1 MTDDRRDADGLRQ
14 ADDLRQADHLD
25 HLDHLDDV
33 TTEAGAA
40 GASSGRRL
48 RLVIAAA
55 VALLL
60 VLGTGVAVGRL
71 TSSAPVV
78 PGTNSVE
85 AGFARDMQVHHEQAV
100 EMSFAIRDRST
111 SDDVRTIAYDI
122 AATQSQQA
130 GQMYAWLEVW
140 GVPQA
145 PSQPVMT
152 WMTQPTLDGQLAGH
166 DHGGEGVSG
175 SPAPSHVPGEP
186 MPGLATPEQMAELR
200 AADGVDAE
208 RLFLTLMIDHH
219 LGGIEMAEAVLAR
232 SDDPQVDAF
241 ASGMIMTQQSD
252 VDAMRA
258 MLALRS

>member
-1 MTDDRRDADGLRQ
+1 VTDDRRQADELDGLHRLDDAD
-14 ADDLRQADHLD
+14 D
-25 HLDHLDDV
+25 
-33 TTEAGAA
+33 TTSGAGAS

-60 VLGTGVAVGRL
+60 VLGTGVVVGRL

-152 WMTQPTLDGQLAGH
+152 WMTQPTLDGQLSGH
-166 DHGGEGVSG
+166 EHGGDASG

-208 RLFLTLMIDHH
+208 RLFLALMIDHH
-219 LGGIEMAEAVLAR
+219 LGGIEMAQAVLAR

-241 ASGMIMTQQSD
+241 ASGMVMTQQSD

-258 MLALRS
+258 MLALRD

>member
-1 MTDDRRDADGLRQ
+1 MTH
-14 ADDLRQADHLD
+14 DLRRAPDRD
-25 HLDHLDDV
+25 EPRDDLDDV

-152 WMTQPTLDGQLAGH
+152 WMTQPTLDGQLSGH
-166 DHGGEGVSG
+166 EHGGAASG

-219 LGGIEMAEAVLAR
+219 LGGIEMAQAVLAR

-241 ASGMIMTQQSD
+241 ATGMIMTQQSD

>member
-1 MTDDRRDADGLRQ
+1 VTDSRTDPHD
-14 ADDLRQADHLD
+14 
-25 HLDHLDDV
+25 LDDV
-33 TTEAGAA
+33 TGGPGAT
-40 GASSGRRL
+40 GASSARRL

-60 VLGTGVAVGRL
+60 VLGVGVAVGRL

-152 WMTQPTLDGQLAGH
+152 WMTQPTLDGQLSGHEHAGAAS
-166 DHGGEGVSG
+166 GSASG

-186 MPGLATPEQMAELR
+186 MPGLATPAQMAELR
-200 AADGVDAE
+200 SADGVEAE
-208 RLFLTLMIDHH
+208 RLYLTLMIDHH

-252 VDAMRA
+252 VDAMKA
-258 MLALRS
+258 MLALRG

>member
-1 MTDDRRDADGLRQ
+1 VTDDRRQADELDGLHRLDDAD
-14 ADDLRQADHLD
+14 D
-25 HLDHLDDV
+25 
-33 TTEAGAA
+33 TTSGAGAS

-48 RLVIAAA
+48 CLVIAAA

-60 VLGTGVAVGRL
+60 VLGTGVVVGRL

-152 WMTQPTLDGQLAGH
+152 WMTQPTLDGQLSGH
-166 DHGGEGVSG
+166 DHGGSVSG

-186 MPGLATPEQMAELR
+186 MPGLATPSQMAALR
-200 AADGVDAE
+200 AADGVEAE

-219 LGGIEMAEAVLAR
+219 LGGIEMAQAVLAR

>member
-1 MTDDRRDADGLRQ
+1 VTHDLRRAPDRDEPR
-14 ADDLRQADHLD
+14 DDL
-25 HLDHLDDV
+25 DDA

-152 WMTQPTLDGQLAGH
+152 WMTQPTLDGQLSGH
-166 DHGGEGVSG
+166 EHGGAGSD

-219 LGGIEMAEAVLAR
+219 LGGIEMAQAVLAR

-258 MLALRS
+258 MLALRD

>member
-1 MTDDRRDADGLRQ
+1 VTDD
-14 ADDLRQADHLD
+14 
-25 HLDHLDDV
+25 LDDV
-33 TTEAGAA
+33 TAEAGAT

-48 RLVIAAA
+48 RLVLAAA

-100 EMSFAIRDRST
+100 EMSFAVRDRST

-145 PSQPVMT
+145 PSQPTMT
-152 WMTQPTLDGQLAGH
+152 WMTQPTLDGQLSGH
-166 DHGGEGVSG
+166 EHGGGASG
-175 SPAPSHVPGEP
+175 SPAPSHVPGDP
-186 MPGLATPEQMAELR
+186 MPGLASPEQMAQLR

-208 RLFLTLMIDHH
+208 RLYLTLMIDHH

-241 ASGMIMTQQSD
+241 ATGMIATQRSD

-258 MLALRS
+258 MLALRG